1 MMKFDHLALPV
12 SNLDRSRD
20 WYIATLGLK
29 VEFEIPAR
37 HAVALQDGEGFA
49 IFLEERAGV
58 VPNGI
63 ALWFQV
69 DDVDKTFG
77 EWTARGVVFAH
88 AAAEEFLG
96 IRPRARRSRRLHR
109 APVGR
114 AHDEGEVGRCNRSVT
129 CRPHNV
135 GMVSSSPLSRRESL
149 RRAALFLAFAGAPA
163 TASAQQ
169 GAYPAK
175 PVKLVIPYPP
185 GGGTDITGRAMAQK
199 LSEFLGQSVVIE
211 NKPGATGMIG
221 AASVAKSAPDGYTV
235 LFGAASEMAINASL
249 FKNMTYDPRTDFEP
263 VTLVATFP
271 LVFIAPATTNQ
282 SLKELIEAARVRPDS
297 VSYGSIGSGSPQH
310 LAAELLSSMAKAR
323 FLHIPYKGSGPL
335 VQDAVGGH
343 VDMAVSSVPPAVP
356 LVRAGKLR
364 ALAVTSSARSEALP
378 DVPTMAELG
387 FPVTSSTP
395 GSASPCRRARR
406 RRSSTDCAMAWSP
419 PSAPARCRP
428 RCATRE
434 PSRPARPP
442 SNSVSSC
449 TTRSPRA
456 TA

>member
-1 MMKFDHLALPV
+1 
-12 SNLDRSRD
+12 
-20 WYIATLGLK
+20 
-29 VEFEIPAR
+29 
-37 HAVALQDGEGFA
+37 
-49 IFLEERAGV
+49 
-58 VPNGI
+58 
-63 ALWFQV
+63 
-69 DDVDKTFG
+69 
-77 EWTARGVVFAH
+77 
-88 AAAEEFLG
+88 
-96 IRPRARRSRRLHR
+96 
-109 APVGR
+109 
-114 AHDEGEVGRCNRSVT
+114 
-129 CRPHNV
+129 
-135 GMVSSSPLSRRESL
+135 MVSGSHYGHLSRRESL

-163 TASAQQ
+163 TASAQP

-185 GGGTDITGRAMAQK
+185 GGGTDITGRAMAQR

-282 SLKELIEAARVRPDS
+282 SLKELVEAARAKPDS

-387 FPVTSSTP
+387 FSGYEFNTWVGVAVPKGTP
-395 GSASPCRRARR
+395 KEVVDRLHDGMVAALGASEVQATLRDQGAV
-406 RRSSTDCAMAWSP
+406 
-419 PSAPARCRP
+419 PAGTTAEQFRQFVHHEVAKSDRI
-428 RCATRE
+428 
-434 PSRPARPP
+434 
-442 SNSVSSC
+442 VSQ
-449 TTRSPRA
+449 A
-456 TA
+456 GIQLE

>member
-1 MMKFDHLALPV
+1 MV
-12 SNLDRSRD
+12 SNSL
-20 WYIATLGLK
+20 YG
-29 VEFEIPAR
+29 
-37 HAVALQDGEGFA
+37 
-49 IFLEERAGV
+49 
-58 VPNGI
+58 
-63 ALWFQV
+63 
-69 DDVDKTFG
+69 
-77 EWTARGVVFAH
+77 
-88 AAAEEFLG
+88 
-96 IRPRARRSRRLHR
+96 
-109 APVGR
+109 
-114 AHDEGEVGRCNRSVT
+114 
-129 CRPHNV
+129 
-135 GMVSSSPLSRRESL
+135 PLSRRESL
-149 RRAALFLAFAGAPA
+149 RRAALLLAFAGAPA
-163 TASAQQ
+163 TASAQP
-169 GAYPAK
+169 GAYPTK

-185 GGGTDITGRAMAQK
+185 GGGTDITGRVMAQK

-249 FKNMTYDPRTDFEP
+249 FKTMTYDPRTDFEP

-271 LVFIAPATTNQ
+271 LVFIAPATTRQ
-282 SLKELIEAARVRPDS
+282 SLKELIEAARAKPDS

-387 FPVTSSTP
+387 FSGYEFNTWVGVAVPKGTP
-395 GSASPCRRARR
+395 KEIVDRLRDGMVAALGAS
-406 RRSSTDCAMAWSP
+406 D
-419 PSAPARCRP
+419 
-428 RCATRE
+428 
-434 PSRPARPP
+434 
-442 SNSVSSC
+442 V
-449 TTRSPRA
+449 RA
-456 TA
+456 TLRDQGAVPAGTTAEQFRQFVHDEVAKSDRIVSQAGIQPD

>member
-1 MMKFDHLALPV
+1 
-12 SNLDRSRD
+12 
-20 WYIATLGLK
+20 
-29 VEFEIPAR
+29 
-37 HAVALQDGEGFA
+37 
-49 IFLEERAGV
+49 
-58 VPNGI
+58 
-63 ALWFQV
+63 
-69 DDVDKTFG
+69 
-77 EWTARGVVFAH
+77 
-88 AAAEEFLG
+88 
-96 IRPRARRSRRLHR
+96 
-109 APVGR
+109 
-114 AHDEGEVGRCNRSVT
+114 
-129 CRPHNV
+129 
-135 GMVSSSPLSRRESL
+135 MVSSSLYGPLSRRESL
-149 RRAALFLAFAGAPA
+149 LRAALFLAFAGAPA

-271 LVFIAPATTNQ
+271 LVFVAPATAGQ
-282 SLKELIEAARVRPDS
+282 SLPELIEAAHAKPDS
-297 VSYGSIGSGSPQH
+297 VSYGSIGNGSPQH
-310 LAAELLSSMAKAR
+310 LAAELLSSMAKVK

-343 VDMAVSSVPPAVP
+343 VNMAVSSVPPAVP

-387 FPVTSSTP
+387 FVGYEFNTWVGVAVPKGTP
-395 GSASPCRRARR
+395 KEIVDRLRAGLVAALGASEVQAALRDQGAV
-406 RRSSTDCAMAWSP
+406 
-419 PSAPARCRP
+419 PAGTTAEQFRQFVHDEVAKSDRIVSQAGIQP
-428 RCATRE
+428 E
-434 PSRPARPP
+434 QSR
-442 SNSVSSC
+442 
-449 TTRSPRA
+449 
-456 TA
+456 

>member
-1 MMKFDHLALPV
+1 
-12 SNLDRSRD
+12 
-20 WYIATLGLK
+20 
-29 VEFEIPAR
+29 
-37 HAVALQDGEGFA
+37 
-49 IFLEERAGV
+49 
-58 VPNGI
+58 
-63 ALWFQV
+63 
-69 DDVDKTFG
+69 
-77 EWTARGVVFAH
+77 
-88 AAAEEFLG
+88 
-96 IRPRARRSRRLHR
+96 
-109 APVGR
+109 
-114 AHDEGEVGRCNRSVT
+114 
-129 CRPHNV
+129 
-135 GMVSSSPLSRRESL
+135 MVSISLHAPLSRRESL

-163 TASAQQ
+163 TASAQP

-199 LSEFLGQSVVIE
+199 LSEFLGQSVIIE

-249 FKNMTYDPRTDFEP
+249 FKNMAYDPRTDFEP

-282 SLKELIEAARVRPDS
+282 SLKELIEAARAKPDS

-343 VDMAVSSVPPAVP
+343 VDAAVSSVPPAVP

-387 FPVTSSTP
+387 FAGYEFNTWVGVAVPKGTP
-395 GSASPCRRARR
+395 KEVVDRLRDGMVNALGASEVQAALRDQGAV
-406 RRSSTDCAMAWSP
+406 
-419 PSAPARCRP
+419 PAGTTAEQFRQFVHDEVAKSDRI
-428 RCATRE
+428 
-434 PSRPARPP
+434 
-442 SNSVSSC
+442 VSQ
-449 TTRSPRA
+449 A
-456 TA
+456 GIQLE

>member
-1 MMKFDHLALPV
+1 
-12 SNLDRSRD
+12 
-20 WYIATLGLK
+20 
-29 VEFEIPAR
+29 
-37 HAVALQDGEGFA
+37 
-49 IFLEERAGV
+49 
-58 VPNGI
+58 
-63 ALWFQV
+63 
-69 DDVDKTFG
+69 
-77 EWTARGVVFAH
+77 
-88 AAAEEFLG
+88 
-96 IRPRARRSRRLHR
+96 
-109 APVGR
+109 
-114 AHDEGEVGRCNRSVT
+114 
-129 CRPHNV
+129 
-135 GMVSSSPLSRRESL
+135 LSRRESL
-149 RRAALFLAFAGAPA
+149 IRTALFLAFAGAPA

-169 GAYPAK
+169 AAYPAK

-271 LVFIAPATTNQ
+271 LVFIAPAATTQ
-282 SLKELIEAARVRPDS
+282 SLKELIAAARVKPDS

-356 LVRAGKLR
+356 LVRSGKLR

-387 FPVTSSTP
+387 FSGYEFNTWVGVAVPKGTP
-395 GSASPCRRARR
+395 KKIVDRLRDGMVAALGAAEVQATLRDQGAV
-406 RRSSTDCAMAWSP
+406 
-419 PSAPARCRP
+419 PAGTTAEQFRQFVHDEVAKSDRI
-428 RCATRE
+428 
-434 PSRPARPP
+434 
-442 SNSVSSC
+442 VSQAGIQ
-449 TTRSPRA
+449 PE
-456 TA
+456 

>member
-1 MMKFDHLALPV
+1 
-12 SNLDRSRD
+12 
-20 WYIATLGLK
+20 
-29 VEFEIPAR
+29 
-37 HAVALQDGEGFA
+37 
-49 IFLEERAGV
+49 
-58 VPNGI
+58 
-63 ALWFQV
+63 
-69 DDVDKTFG
+69 
-77 EWTARGVVFAH
+77 
-88 AAAEEFLG
+88 
-96 IRPRARRSRRLHR
+96 
-109 APVGR
+109 
-114 AHDEGEVGRCNRSVT
+114 
-129 CRPHNV
+129 
-135 GMVSSSPLSRRESL
+135 MVSSSPLSRRESL
-149 RRAALFLAFAGAPA
+149 VRTALFLAFAGAPA
-163 TASAQQ
+163 TASAEQ

-199 LSEFLGQSVVIE
+199 LSEVLGQSVVIE

-221 AASVAKSAPDGYTV
+221 AASVAKSPPDGYTV

-263 VTLVATFP
+263 VTLVASFP
-271 LVFIAPATTNQ
+271 LVFIAPATTTQ
-282 SLKELIEAARVRPDS
+282 SLKELIEAARVKPDS

-387 FPVTSSTP
+387 FPGYEFNTWVGVAVPKGTP
-395 GSASPCRRARR
+395 KDVVDRLR
-406 RRSSTDCAMAWSP
+406 DAMVA
-419 PSAPARCRP
+419 ALGAVEVQGTLRDQGAVPAGTTAEQFRQFVHDEVAKSDRI
-428 RCATRE
+428 
-434 PSRPARPP
+434 
-442 SNSVSSC
+442 VSQAGIQ
-449 TTRSPRA
+449 PD
-456 TA
+456 

>member
-1 MMKFDHLALPV
+1 
-12 SNLDRSRD
+12 
-20 WYIATLGLK
+20 
-29 VEFEIPAR
+29 
-37 HAVALQDGEGFA
+37 
-49 IFLEERAGV
+49 
-58 VPNGI
+58 
-63 ALWFQV
+63 
-69 DDVDKTFG
+69 
-77 EWTARGVVFAH
+77 
-88 AAAEEFLG
+88 
-96 IRPRARRSRRLHR
+96 
-109 APVGR
+109 
-114 AHDEGEVGRCNRSVT
+114 
-129 CRPHNV
+129 
-135 GMVSSSPLSRRESL
+135 MVSDSLHGPLSRRESL

-163 TASAQQ
+163 TASAQP

-199 LSEFLGQSVVIE
+199 LSEFLGQSVIIE

-249 FKNMTYDPRTDFEP
+249 FKNMAYDPRTDFEP

-282 SLKELIEAARVRPDS
+282 SLKELIEAARAKPDS

-343 VDMAVSSVPPAVP
+343 VDTAVSSVPPAVP

-387 FPVTSSTP
+387 FAGYEFNTWVGVAVPKGTP
-395 GSASPCRRARR
+395 KEVVDRLRDGMVNALGASEVQAALRDQGAV
-406 RRSSTDCAMAWSP
+406 
-419 PSAPARCRP
+419 PAGTTAEQFRQFVHDEVAKSDRI
-428 RCATRE
+428 
-434 PSRPARPP
+434 
-442 SNSVSSC
+442 VSQ
-449 TTRSPRA
+449 A
-456 TA
+456 GIQLE

>member
-1 MMKFDHLALPV
+1 MV
-12 SNLDRSRD
+12 SNS
-20 WYIATLGLK
+20 
-29 VEFEIPAR
+29 
-37 HAVALQDGEGFA
+37 
-49 IFLEERAGV
+49 
-58 VPNGI
+58 
-63 ALWFQV
+63 
-69 DDVDKTFG
+69 
-77 EWTARGVVFAH
+77 
-88 AAAEEFLG
+88 
-96 IRPRARRSRRLHR
+96 LH
-109 APVGR
+109 G
-114 AHDEGEVGRCNRSVT
+114 
-129 CRPHNV
+129 
-135 GMVSSSPLSRRESL
+135 PLSRRESL
-149 RRAALFLAFAGAPA
+149 LRAALFLAFAGAPA
-163 TASAQQ
+163 AASAQP

-185 GGGTDITGRAMAQK
+185 GGGTDITGRAMAQR

-249 FKNMTYDPRTDFEP
+249 FKTMTYDPRSDFEP

-282 SLKELIEAARVRPDS
+282 SLKELIEAARAKPDS

-356 LVRAGKLR
+356 LVRTGKLR
-364 ALAVTSSARSEALP
+364 ALAVTSSARSQALP

-387 FPVTSSTP
+387 FAGYEFNTWVGVAVPK
-395 GSASPCRRARR
+395 GSPKEIVDRLRDGMVNALGASEVQAALRDQGAV
-406 RRSSTDCAMAWSP
+406 
-419 PSAPARCRP
+419 PAGTTAEQFRQFVHDEVAKSDRI
-428 RCATRE
+428 
-434 PSRPARPP
+434 
-442 SNSVSSC
+442 VSQ
-449 TTRSPRA
+449 A
-456 TA
+456 GIQLE

>member
-1 MMKFDHLALPV
+1 
-12 SNLDRSRD
+12 
-20 WYIATLGLK
+20 
-29 VEFEIPAR
+29 
-37 HAVALQDGEGFA
+37 
-49 IFLEERAGV
+49 
-58 VPNGI
+58 
-63 ALWFQV
+63 
-69 DDVDKTFG
+69 
-77 EWTARGVVFAH
+77 
-88 AAAEEFLG
+88 
-96 IRPRARRSRRLHR
+96 
-109 APVGR
+109 
-114 AHDEGEVGRCNRSVT
+114 
-129 CRPHNV
+129 
-135 GMVSSSPLSRRESL
+135 LSRRESL
-149 RRAALFLAFAGAPA
+149 LRAALFLTFAGAPA

-282 SLKELIEAARVRPDS
+282 SLKELIESARAKPDS

-387 FPVTSSTP
+387 FSGYEFNTWVGVAVPK
-395 GSASPCRRARR
+395 GSPKEVVDRLRDGMVAALGASEVQATLRDQGAV
-406 RRSSTDCAMAWSP
+406 
-419 PSAPARCRP
+419 PAGTTAEQFRQFVHDEVAKSDRI
-428 RCATRE
+428 
-434 PSRPARPP
+434 
-442 SNSVSSC
+442 VSQ
-449 TTRSPRA
+449 A
-456 TA
+456 GIQAE

>member
-1 MMKFDHLALPV
+1 MV
-12 SNLDRSRD
+12 SNS
-20 WYIATLGLK
+20 
-29 VEFEIPAR
+29 
-37 HAVALQDGEGFA
+37 
-49 IFLEERAGV
+49 
-58 VPNGI
+58 
-63 ALWFQV
+63 
-69 DDVDKTFG
+69 
-77 EWTARGVVFAH
+77 
-88 AAAEEFLG
+88 
-96 IRPRARRSRRLHR
+96 LH
-109 APVGR
+109 G
-114 AHDEGEVGRCNRSVT
+114 
-129 CRPHNV
+129 
-135 GMVSSSPLSRRESL
+135 PLSRRESL
-149 RRAALFLAFAGAPA
+149 RRAPLFLAFAGASAP
-163 TASAQQ
+163 ASAQP

-249 FKNMTYDPRTDFEP
+249 FKNMTYDPRTDFAP

-282 SLKELIEAARVRPDS
+282 SLKELIEAARAKPDS

-310 LAAELLSSMAKAR
+310 LAVELLSSMAKAR

-378 DVPTMAELG
+378 TCRRWLSWASRP
-387 FPVTSSTP
+387 TSSIL
-395 GSASPCRRARR
+395 GLVSPCRRALR
-406 RRSSTDCAMAWSP
+406 RRSSSGCATGRSP
-419 PSAPARCRP
+419 PSAPARCRR

-434 PSRPARPP
+434 PSRPARPL
-442 SNSVSSC
+442 SSSVSSC
-449 TTRSPRA
+449 TTKSPRA

>member
-1 MMKFDHLALPV
+1 MV
-12 SNLDRSRD
+12 SNS
-20 WYIATLGLK
+20 
-29 VEFEIPAR
+29 
-37 HAVALQDGEGFA
+37 
-49 IFLEERAGV
+49 
-58 VPNGI
+58 
-63 ALWFQV
+63 
-69 DDVDKTFG
+69 
-77 EWTARGVVFAH
+77 
-88 AAAEEFLG
+88 
-96 IRPRARRSRRLHR
+96 LH
-109 APVGR
+109 G
-114 AHDEGEVGRCNRSVT
+114 
-129 CRPHNV
+129 
-135 GMVSSSPLSRRESL
+135 PLSRRESL

-163 TASAQQ
+163 TASAQP

-249 FKNMTYDPRTDFEP
+249 FKTMTYDPRTDFEP

-282 SLKELIEAARVRPDS
+282 SLKELIEAARAKPDS

-387 FPVTSSTP
+387 FAGYEFNTWVGVAVPKGTP
-395 GSASPCRRARR
+395 KEVVDRLRDGMVAALGASEVQATLRDQGAV
-406 RRSSTDCAMAWSP
+406 
-419 PSAPARCRP
+419 PAGTTAEQFRQFVHDEVAKSDRI
-428 RCATRE
+428 
-434 PSRPARPP
+434 
-442 SNSVSSC
+442 VSQAGIQ
-449 TTRSPRA
+449 PE
-456 TA
+456 

>member
-1 MMKFDHLALPV
+1 
-12 SNLDRSRD
+12 
-20 WYIATLGLK
+20 
-29 VEFEIPAR
+29 
-37 HAVALQDGEGFA
+37 
-49 IFLEERAGV
+49 
-58 VPNGI
+58 
-63 ALWFQV
+63 
-69 DDVDKTFG
+69 
-77 EWTARGVVFAH
+77 
-88 AAAEEFLG
+88 
-96 IRPRARRSRRLHR
+96 
-109 APVGR
+109 
-114 AHDEGEVGRCNRSVT
+114 
-129 CRPHNV
+129 
-135 GMVSSSPLSRRESL
+135 MVNSSPLSRREAL
-149 RRAALFLAFAGAPA
+149 LRAALFLTFAGAPA
-163 TASAQQ
+163 NASAQQ
-169 GAYPAK
+169 AAYPAK

-249 FKNMTYDPRTDFEP
+249 FKNMTYDPRSDFEP

-271 LVFIAPATTNQ
+271 LVFIAPATTTR
-282 SLKELIEAARVRPDS
+282 SLKELIEAARAKPDT

-387 FPVTSSTP
+387 FPGYEFNTWVGVAVPKGTP
-395 GSASPCRRARR
+395 KEVVDRLRDGMVAALGASEVQATLRDQGAV
-406 RRSSTDCAMAWSP
+406 
-419 PSAPARCRP
+419 PAGMTAEQFRQFVHDEVAKSDRI
-428 RCATRE
+428 
-434 PSRPARPP
+434 
-442 SNSVSSC
+442 VSQAGIQ
-449 TTRSPRA
+449 PE
-456 TA
+456 

>member
-1 MMKFDHLALPV
+1 MV
-12 SNLDRSRD
+12 SNS
-20 WYIATLGLK
+20 
-29 VEFEIPAR
+29 
-37 HAVALQDGEGFA
+37 LQG
-49 IFLEERAGV
+49 
-58 VPNGI
+58 
-63 ALWFQV
+63 
-69 DDVDKTFG
+69 
-77 EWTARGVVFAH
+77 
-88 AAAEEFLG
+88 
-96 IRPRARRSRRLHR
+96 
-109 APVGR
+109 
-114 AHDEGEVGRCNRSVT
+114 
-129 CRPHNV
+129 
-135 GMVSSSPLSRRESL
+135 PLSRREAL
-149 RRAALFLAFAGAPA
+149 LRAALFLAFAGAPA
-163 TASAQQ
+163 AASAQP

-249 FKNMTYDPRTDFEP
+249 FKTMTYDPRTDFEP

-282 SLKELIEAARVRPDS
+282 SLKELIEAARAKPDS

-387 FPVTSSTP
+387 FAGYEFNTWVGVAVPKGTPKEVVGRLRDGMVTAL
-395 GSASPCRRARR
+395 GASEVQATLRDQGAV
-406 RRSSTDCAMAWSP
+406 
-419 PSAPARCRP
+419 PAGTTAEQFRQFVHDEVAKSDRI
-428 RCATRE
+428 
-434 PSRPARPP
+434 
-442 SNSVSSC
+442 VSQAGIQ
-449 TTRSPRA
+449 PE
-456 TA
+456 

>member
-1 MMKFDHLALPV
+1 
-12 SNLDRSRD
+12 
-20 WYIATLGLK
+20 
-29 VEFEIPAR
+29 
-37 HAVALQDGEGFA
+37 
-49 IFLEERAGV
+49 
-58 VPNGI
+58 
-63 ALWFQV
+63 
-69 DDVDKTFG
+69 
-77 EWTARGVVFAH
+77 
-88 AAAEEFLG
+88 
-96 IRPRARRSRRLHR
+96 
-109 APVGR
+109 
-114 AHDEGEVGRCNRSVT
+114 
-129 CRPHNV
+129 
-135 GMVSSSPLSRRESL
+135 MVSSSLNTSLSRRESL
-149 RRAALFLAFAGAPA
+149 LRAALFLAFAGAPA

-199 LSEFLGQSVVIE
+199 LSEFLGQSVVID

-249 FKNMTYDPRTDFEP
+249 FKNMTYDPRADFEP

-282 SLKELIEAARVRPDS
+282 SLKELIEAARAKPDS
-297 VSYGSIGSGSPQH
+297 VSYGSTGSGSPQH

-387 FPVTSSTP
+387 FSGYEFNTWVGVAVPRGTP
-395 GSASPCRRARR
+395 KEVVDRLRDGMVAALG
-406 RRSSTDCAMAWSP
+406 AG
-419 PSAPARCRP
+419 
-428 RCATRE
+428 E
-434 PSRPARPP
+434 
-442 SNSVSSC
+442 V
-449 TTRSPRA
+449 RA
-456 TA
+456 TLRDQGAVPAGTTAEQFRQFVHDEVAKSDRIVSQAGIQPE